1 MHDEFPKPIP
11 QKPQKKKHIETP
23 TKPDKKSKEF
33 VPWFTYIELIFK
45 SKQKKKIAEYESEN
59 FHKQK
64 VEYEQPYNFAGG
76 DRFTLKDDGATY

>member
-1 MHDEFPKPIP
+1 MGNRTI
-11 QKPQKKKHIETP
+11 QLQETI
-23 TKPDKKSKEF
+23 K
-33 VPWFTYIELIFK
+33 ILR
-45 SKQKKKIAEYESEN
+45 KQVKVLKKKIAEYESEN